1 MAKSSTR
8 LPQPKDSLQRP
19 KYSTT
24 APIIDFFTSDL
35 SNEVHANA
43 ILSLMEEFSTGLLEG
58 GEGLPMFTKDP
69 LIPEL
74 DRRDNCHLLLGMDDD
89 APVGV
94 TIFFEVFSSFVC
106 KPVLKIHDSRSYP
119 RAPVFVN
126 QRLSKAHLPL
136 SPPGAQ
142 EKGYRP
148 DS

>member
-1 MAKSSTR
+1 M
-8 LPQPKDSLQRP
+8 
-19 KYSTT
+19 
-24 APIIDFFTSDL
+24 IDFFTSDL

-43 ILSLMEEFSTGLLEG
+43 ILSLMEEFSSGLLEG

-106 KPVLKIHDSRSYP
+106 KPVLKIHDSRS
-119 RAPVFVN
+119 APT
-126 QRLSKAHLPL
+126 SK
-136 SPPGAQ
+136 
-142 EKGYRP
+142 EKGW
-148 DS
+148 